1 MWAFCLIA
9 VKTATWVTSSSNG
22 AIWENSAKVLSLAG
36 SAQTG
41 TVWSGNTASI
51 WATSTWRM
59 LALLNQTNW
68 SSLDRS
74 FSTSTLCGNNI
85 SSLHRKWK
93 FKNYPPKKNPWVV
106 WMHRQER
113 TFCHLR
119 LYSWLLE
126 GHSWMSQ
133 GPWGEDPPTHLG
145 RHTLTF
151 EGFPGGS
158 AGKESACSAGD
169 LGSIPGLGRSPGGGL
184 GNPLQYSW
192 LKNPHPQRNLVATV
206 HAVAKSQT
214 QWSN

>member
-51 WATSTWRM
+51 WATSTWRT

-93 FKNYPPKKNPWVV
+93 FKNYPPPKKIHEWFGCTDKRGLSVTWGYIPGCWRGIPEWAKVLG
-106 WMHRQER
+106 ER
-113 TFCHLR
+113 ILLPIWGDIHWHLR
-119 LYSWLLE
+119 ASLVAQLVKNQPAVQETWVRSLGW
-126 GHSWMSQ
+126 
-133 GPWGEDPPTHLG
+133 EDPLE
-145 RHTLTF
+145 
-151 EGFPGGS
+151 EG
-158 AGKESACSAGD
+158 
-169 LGSIPGLGRSPGGGL
+169 
-184 GNPLQYSW
+184 
-192 LKNPHPQRNLVATV
+192 
-206 HAVAKSQT
+206 
-214 QWSN
+214 